1 MGNLGSLL
9 DDEVFGPRRGVDARN
24 QQAADIFAASPLR
37 TAEPAPPVEDTAFMR
52 AVDKMLRGTTIVAAQ
67 PAHNAPAYMSL
78 PVDVSGRISLP
89 LAASDQ
95 WTTIASYQLEPGLR
109 AVING
114 YGLDVQDGAYTYNGD
129 IVFRVTVNGVS
140 PQTLSEFKEHRGAVV
155 TPRQTVI
162 ILKNTGDVV
171 AVQVRR
177 AVAGAG
183 AVNIDA
189 ALVGWTWHPTQ
200 STENSQAAMAI

>member
-1 MGNLGSLL
+1 MASLGSLL
-9 DDEVFGPRRGVDARN
+9 DDETFGPRRGVDARN
-24 QQAADIFAASPLR
+24 QQAADINAAAPVR
-37 TAEPAPPVEDTAFMR
+37 VPQPAPPAEDTAFLQ
-52 AVDKMLRGTTIVAAQ
+52 AVDKMLRTTTIVAAQ

-95 WTTIASYQLEPGLR
+95 WTTVVSYTLEPGLR

-114 YGLDVQDGAYTYNGD
+114 YGCDVQDGAYTYNGD
-129 IVFRVTVNGVS
+129 IVFRILVNGVS
-140 PQTLSEFKEHRGAVV
+140 PQTLSEFKEHRGAVAV
-155 TPRQTVI
+155 PRQTVI

-183 AVNIDA
+183 AVDIDA